1 MRIDT
6 IITDEQNLSSSK
18 TSGSEILNANNS
30 ALKHRQRQPSVQS
43 QSTVDDQFI
52 NQNKSGIITCGRCS
66 ILIVSIF
73 MIILV
78 FGIYFKH
85 KIYIP
90 GILFEPK
97 PIKLSSPNATAILLI
112 GKTGCGKSTLGNLL
126 LKTSKNENPTFNVSN
141 SFSSVTKKA
150 DFAFFQI
157 ENEIYN
163 IVDTPGIFDT
173 DDLNEVVLEEIA
185 RTIQKCIYGIKA
197 ILFVFEA
204 KRYTKEQ
211 AEMVDRIKLFLGDE
225 ALQYMITVFS
235 HCDKKQTEDLEHFK
249 TSWNQ
254 PIKAFVNS
262 MGNRWAISPNPDIFP
277 PDNLVHQQRLG
288 ELKNHIISINGV
300 YTNELLENA
309 RKEQEEN
316 ARILREAEEERQRE
330 YDELKRKEGEAIAW
344 AKYVEKKA
352 EDEKKANEKHNEE
365 LKNIKK
371 SLLEQ
376 INDLKKEMGKLAE
389 VNEILSNDRANYEK
403 LKKEYERK
411 ADENYEKLK
420 KESDEKH
427 NEELK
432 SLLDQINHLS
442 MRIADTANRRETIIY
457 RDSGGCFGLETQ
469 IKLESGRIIQ
479 MSELQTGDR
488 VLSNIRNGIAEYSE
502 VYLIAHIGKLEHEEE
517 FARVSFTR
525 PDGSK
530 GQLRL
535 TITHYVFDENLSIK
549 FAKDLRPG
557 ETKILVSDDNN
568 KLVSVFVDDV
578 TTELHDKYISFY
590 TRAGSVIANGVLCS
604 CYDQCPPSQTFMDM
618 VFLPV
623 RWWTYIIPS
632 THRGERLHPY
642 VRFLEMAYLL
652 FTNSMEKG
660 KRLIEN

>member
-1 MRIDT
+1 MADVI
-6 IITDEQNLSSSK
+6 
-18 TSGSEILNANNS
+18 
-30 ALKHRQRQPSVQS
+30 
-43 QSTVDDQFI
+43 
-52 NQNKSGIITCGRCS
+52 
-66 ILIVSIF
+66 
-73 MIILV
+73 
-78 FGIYFKH
+78 
-85 KIYIP
+85 
-90 GILFEPK
+90 FEPK
-97 PIKLSSPNATAILLI
+97 PIKLSSPNASAILLI

-126 LKTSKNENPTFNVSN
+126 LKTSENKNPTFNVSN

-173 DDLNEVVLEEIA
+173 DDLNEVVLVEIA

-204 KRYTKEQ
+204 K
-211 AEMVDRIKLFLGDE
+211 
-225 ALQYMITVFS
+225 
-235 HCDKKQTEDLEHFK
+235 
-249 TSWNQ
+249 
-254 PIKAFVNS
+254 
-262 MGNRWAISPNPDIFP
+262 
-277 PDNLVHQQRLG
+277 
-288 ELKNHIISINGV
+288 
-300 YTNELLENA
+300 

-432 SLLDQINHLS
+432 SLRDQINHLS

-517 FARVSFTR
+517 FARVSYTR

-535 TITHYVFDENLSIK
+535 TITHYVFDENLSII

-568 KLVSVFVDDV
+568 KLVPVFVDDV